1 MKQRQ
6 NIRVLFLED
15 NPDDVELE
23 LYELRKGGLNVRHN
37 VARSRAEF
45 MECLAS
51 PDYDIIIADY
61 NLADITGIEAIHICR
76 RRGIEIPIIL
86 ITGIGNERVA
96 VDSLREGAIDYILK
110 NNIEGFSARVV
121 RALAIWAEH
130 REKEQLRQQLFHMQ
144 KMESIGT
151 LASGIAH
158 DFNNILT
165 GIMVNATMSLK
176 DIPAESRSHERV
188 RSIVDMGRRGNDLT
202 RQLLVFG
209 RKQSLDFTITD
220 MNRFINDTTM
230 FVRRMVE
237 APVDIRVTQDGS
249 GQDGSGQDG
258 SGQDGSGMFIRADK
272 GQLTQV
278 MMNLI
283 LNARD
288 AMNGEGTVEIRTSRV
303 PSGDGGQEFARL
315 DVADTGS
322 GISEEHIAKIFDPF
336 FTTKEVGKGTGL
348 GLSIVYSIV
357 KAHGGQVEVKSRAG
371 EGTTFSLYLPLV
383 DAGITETLEPLP
395 EQFGVDSAGGH
406 ETILFVED
414 DAIVRTVSE
423 SMLADMG
430 YHVITASD
438 GDEAIGIYERRRGEI
453 NLVISDYFMPRKS
466 GADLF
471 HALRA
476 VNPDVKFIL
485 ITGYYADRIDAGIAD
500 GMTCVL
506 LKPYTTEGLAQA
518 VRKTLDKTGD
528 S

>member
-1 MKQRQ
+1 MKH
-6 NIRVLFLED
+6 NIRQISVLFLED
-15 NPDDVELE
+15 NQDDVALE
-23 LYELRKGGLNVRHN
+23 LYELRKGGLDVRHN

-45 MECLAS
+45 MECLES

-76 RRGIEIPIIL
+76 WRGIGIPIIL
-86 ITGIGNERVA
+86 ITGMGNERVA

-165 GIMVNATMSLK
+165 GIMVNASMSLR
-176 DIPAESRSHERV
+176 DIPAELRAHERV
-188 RSIVDMGRRGNDLT
+188 RSIVDMSRRGSDLT
-202 RQLLVFG
+202 RQLLLFG
-209 RKQSLDFTITD
+209 RKQALDFTVTD
-220 MNRFINDTTM
+220 MNRLVGDTTL

-237 APVDIRVTQDGS
+237 ATVEIRVARND
-249 GQDGSGQDG
+249 
-258 SGQDGSGMFIRADK
+258 SGMFVRADK

-288 AMNGEGTVEIRTSRV
+288 AMNGEGTVEIRAARI
-303 PSGDGGQEFARL
+303 PSEGGREFARL
-315 DVADTGS
+315 DVSDTGS
-322 GISEEHIAKIFDPF
+322 GIPEEHMARVFDPF
-336 FTTKEVGKGTGL
+336 FTTKEPGKGTGL

-357 KAHGGQVEVKSRAG
+357 KAHGGRVDVSSRIG
-371 EGTTFSLYLPLV
+371 TGTTFSIYLPLV
-383 DAGITETLEPLP
+383 DDGITELP
-395 EQFGVDSAGGH
+395 EARAEQHCVDSTGGS

-414 DAIVRTVSE
+414 DAIVRAVSDN
-423 SMLADMG
+423 MLADMG
-430 YHVITASD
+430 YRVITASN
-438 GDEAIGIYERRRGEI
+438 GEEALAVYESRWREI

-466 GADLF
+466 GTDLF
-471 HALRA
+471 HALRKI
-476 VNPDVKFIL
+476 NPAIKFIL
-485 ITGYYADRIDAGIAD
+485 ITGYYADRIDAGMSD
-500 GMTCVL
+500 GMSDVL
-506 LKPYTTEGLAQA
+506 LKPYTTEGLSRA
-518 VRKTLDKTGD
+518 VRKTLDPH
-528 S
+528 

>member
-1 MKQRQ
+1 MKQDIQ
-6 NIRVLFLED
+6 QISVLFLED
-15 NPDDVELE
+15 NQDDVELE
-23 LYELRKGGLNVRHN
+23 LYELRRGGLVVRHT
-37 VARSRAEF
+37 VARNRAEF

-51 PDYDIIIADY
+51 PDFDIIIADY

-76 RRGIEIPIIL
+76 RRGIGIPIIL

-165 GIMVNATMSLK
+165 GIMVNASMSLR
-176 DIPAESRSHERV
+176 DIPAESRAHERV
-188 RSIVDMGRRGNDLT
+188 RSIVDMSRRGNDLT

-209 RKQSLDFTITD
+209 RKQALDFTVTD
-220 MNRFINDTTM
+220 LNRFINDTAL

-237 APVDIRVTQDGS
+237 APVDIHVTPNS
-249 GQDGSGQDG
+249 
-258 SGQDGSGMFIRADK
+258 SGMFIRADK

-288 AMNGEGTVEIRTSRV
+288 AMNGAGSVGIGISRV
-303 PSGDGGQEFARL
+303 PSDDGGAEFARL
-315 DVADTGS
+315 DVSDTGS

-336 FTTKEVGKGTGL
+336 FTTKETGRGTGL
-348 GLSIVYSIV
+348 GLSIVYSII
-357 KAHGGQVEVKSRAG
+357 KAHGGRIDVKSKPG
-371 EGTTFSLYLPLV
+371 KGTTFSLFLPLV
-383 DAGITETLEPLP
+383 DAGMPELP
-395 EQFGVDSAGGH
+395 EAPTEQRGAASTGGN

-430 YHVITASD
+430 YRVITASD
-438 GDEAIGIYERRRGEI
+438 GEEALSVYESRWREI

-466 GADLF
+466 GTDLF
-471 HALRA
+471 NALRS
-476 VNPDVKFIL
+476 VNPDLKFIL
-485 ITGYYADRIDAGIAD
+485 ITGYYADRIDAGISE
-500 GMTCVL
+500 GMSDVL
-506 LKPYTTEGLAQA
+506 LKPYTTEGLAKA
-518 VRKTLDKTGD
+518 VRKTLDWPGNN
-528 S
+528 